1 MESDRIKIITNPIRN
16 VTITM
21 PSKEEYKTNDYIIDE
36 DPNDIHMYTDGSKDQ
51 NEKNGLWNIHKK
63 PWK

>member
-1 MESDRIKIITNPIRN
+1 
-16 VTITM
+16 M
-21 PSKEEYKTNDYIIDE
+21 PSKEEYKTNDYTIDE

-51 NEKNGLWNIHKK
+51 NEKKGYGIYCKQ